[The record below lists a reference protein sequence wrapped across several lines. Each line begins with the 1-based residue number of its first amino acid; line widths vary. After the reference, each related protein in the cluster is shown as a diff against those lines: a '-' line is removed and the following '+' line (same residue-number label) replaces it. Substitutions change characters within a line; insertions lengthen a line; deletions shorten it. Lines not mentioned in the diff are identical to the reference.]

1 MVVVVF
7 LVILSSLKFTFS
19 FLLLFL
25 SLLLFSPTL
34 SLQPNMALQ
43 SSISP
48 VIAHLSAATKPSSV
62 LSSNKNLLFVDF
74 VGLYCKSKRIRRRIG
89 ASCNQTVF
97 SRFVNKKTL
106 SSVKAV
112 LDLERTTSAPQSDS
126 EPKVCVKAQFGSS
139 RSYCVVFIIL
149 LSFGLYDYFTM
160 MRFHFVLYMKLF
172 LPT

>member
-7 LVILSSLKFTFS
+7 PVILSSLKSTFS
-19 FLLLFL
+19 FLLILL
-25 SLLLFSPTL
+25 SLPLFSLTL

-74 VGLYCKSKRIRRRIG
+74 VGLYCQSNRIRRRIG
-89 ASCNQTVF
+89 VSCNQTVF
-97 SRFVNKKTL
+97 SRLLNKKTS

-112 LDLERTTSAPQSDS
+112 HDLERTTSAPQSDS
-126 EPKVCVKAQFGSS
+126 KPKVRVNA
-139 RSYCVVFIIL
+139 
-149 LSFGLYDYFTM
+149 
-160 MRFHFVLYMKLF
+160 
-172 LPT
+172 